1 MPNKT
6 ETSALRLMRAL
17 FDATDGRPMQWRS
30 LEGLDVPEMDEAVR
44 YAVTRGWM
52 MVEGG
57 HIVCLT
63 DDGRRRGNRASTW
76 NHN

>member
-1 MPNKT
+1 MPSKT

-17 FDATDGRPMQWRS
+17 YDATDGRPMRWRS
-30 LEGLDVPEMDEAVR
+30 LEGLDLPDTDEAVR

-52 MVEGG
+52 MVESG

-63 DDGRRRGNRASTW
+63 DDGRRLQESR
-76 NHN
+76 